1 MLKKFVK
8 MLGLVKKSA
17 YVICEWPLSE
27 RLMQLREAQKFSDQ
41 LQEKVES
48 VENNL
53 NKKENLLSD
62 MSFNSKELADRCEKL
77 SEETSCLQNVIA
89 GLNTECDRQREQI
102 TALHSGL
109 N

>member
-1 MLKKFVK
+1 
-8 MLGLVKKSA
+8 
-17 YVICEWPLSE
+17 
-27 RLMQLREAQKFSDQ
+27 MQLREAQKFGDQ

-77 SEETSCLQNVIA
+77 SEETSCLQNVID
-89 GLNTECDRQREQI
+89 GLNTECDLQREQI
-102 TALHSGL
+102 TALHSGFNL
-109 N
+109 ILKLTLIF